1 MNSLWHSPLF
11 ARVVLFAVLQAFGA
25 AAVWAAS
32 ANSAASASGNSSGAA
47 PGASEPAPTIDP
59 AKSPPELE
67 NGYLKLGFERLASFS
82 FVPPAFDAAADGKP
96 IVQTGEEQIPPV
108 VKSWHGKKAVITGFM
123 MPVKMEK
130 GLVTE
135 FLVMRNTL
143 ACCYGGVP
151 SVNEWVVVK
160 MKKGGVPVMVDLPMA
175 FYGELKVGVIFD
187 NGYLSGIYQLDCERM
202 ADTKS

>member
-1 MNSLWHSPLF
+1 MNSFWNSLLSS
-11 ARVVLFAVLQAFGA
+11 RVVLFAVVSAFGA
-25 AAVWAAS
+25 AAAWAADANAA
-32 ANSAASASGNSSGAA
+32 ANSAGA
-47 PGASEPAPTIDP
+47 PAPVIDP

-67 NGYLKLGFERLASFS
+67 NGYLKLGFDRLASFS
-82 FVPPAFDAAADGKP
+82 FVPPAFDGSADGKP
-96 IVQTGEEQIPPV
+96 IVQTGEEQIPPA
-108 VKSWHGKKAVITGFM
+108 VKNWNGKKAVITGFM

-151 SVNEWVVVK
+151 NVNEWVVVK
-160 MKKGGVPVMVDLPMA
+160 MKKGGVLVMVDVPMA
-175 FYGELKVGVIFD
+175 FYGELKVGVIFE

-202 ADTKS
+202 ADAKN